1 MQDSTDHA
9 YVVTNHLCMYIV
21 TLFLDMVAD
30 VGLYEQFKMTP
41 IGKLLTDNRYNRLRA
56 QMIDAYLTDFVYMSH
71 PCVNTTEHKVQ
82 AETENNIRGKDHYQ
96 PLCINFRETFL
107 SVLR

>member
-1 MQDSTDHA
+1 MS
-9 YVVTNHLCMYIV
+9 LCACVLYIV
-21 TLFLDMVAD
+21 TLLLDMVAD

-82 AETENNIRGKDHYQ
+82 AETDDLSNFIIRGKGHYQ
-96 PLCINFRETFL
+96 PLCINFRNNL
-107 SVLR
+107 SLCCEVMFP